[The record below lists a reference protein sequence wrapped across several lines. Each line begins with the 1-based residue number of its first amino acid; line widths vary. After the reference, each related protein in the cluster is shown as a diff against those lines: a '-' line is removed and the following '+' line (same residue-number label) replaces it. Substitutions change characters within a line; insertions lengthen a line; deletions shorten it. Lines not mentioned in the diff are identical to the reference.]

1 MKRTAQDA
9 LRNPVLVG
17 IIAAV
22 LVLLFTASSR
32 MSGSLWLFLGVA
44 VFLGAQKA
52 HEGILKG
59 RR

>member
-1 MKRTAQDA
+1 VKRTAQDA

-22 LVLLFTASSR
+22 LALLFTAGSR
-32 MSGSLWLFLGVA
+32 MSSGLWLFLGVA

>member
-1 MKRTAQDA
+1 MKRTAHDA

-17 IIAAV
+17 VIAAV
-22 LVLLFTASSR
+22 LTLLLTAGAR
-32 MSGSLWLFLGVA
+32 MSSGVWLFLGVA